1 MSDLTWIAAVFV
13 LVYGAI
19 GTYTTVLEMRR
30 RRARARTQ
38 EVA

>member
-1 MSDLTWIAAVFV
+1 MSDLTWIAAGFV

-19 GTYTTVLEMRR
+19 GAYTTVLEVRR
-30 RRARARTQ
+30 RRARDRAQ